1 MTEWDD
7 IAASSS
13 VEDGWPETDPAA
25 EAEAASSPNW
35 LLIAASGAVAVG
47 VIALMGGIAL
57 NLVGYLASSL
67 LASTLVAFFRRRS
80 VRRSSLVGISTPRH
94 LNLIALTLLTV
105 GFALSLV
112 HAWLIASYLS

>member
-1 MTEWDD
+1 MTDWDD
-7 IAASSS
+7 MTTGSL
-13 VEDGWPETDPAA
+13 VEDDWPATDPVA
-25 EAEAASSPNW
+25 EAEVAHSPNW
-35 LLIAASGAVAVG
+35 LLAAAGGAVAVG
-47 VIALMGGIAL
+47 AVALVGGIAL

-80 VRRSSLVGISTPRH
+80 VRRSALVGISTPRR
-94 LNLIALTLLTV
+94 LNLLALTLLTV